1 MEICCNQT
9 FIFSCCLF
17 HVSHKSSSCCVF
29 YTDWSFFF
37 CAADQEE
44 EAHPE
49 YKFGSDLTVDD
60 YSQKEAVAISV
71 KKVGLLLTYISL
83 KAFHGCKTH
92 SVLWK
97 HHSTCC
103 QKSPTQDLHQIP
115 NV

>member
-1 MEICCNQT
+1 MPKPNLCIQLSFVSFLTQNQQLLC
-9 FIFSCCLF
+9 FFALILF
-17 HVSHKSSSCCVF
+17 L
-29 YTDWSFFF
+29 F

-71 KKVGLLLTYISL
+71 KKVGLLLIYVSL
-83 KAFHGCKTH
+83 EAFHGGGCKSH

-97 HHSTCC
+97 HYF
-103 QKSPTQDLHQIP
+103 
-115 NV
+115 

>member
-1 MEICCNQT
+1 MVFALI
-9 FIFSCCLF
+9 LF
-17 HVSHKSSSCCVF
+17 LL
-29 YTDWSFFF
+29 

-83 KAFHGCKTH
+83 EDFCGGGCKRH

-103 QKSPTQDLHQIP
+103 QKSQTLDLHQIA
-115 NV
+115 NLKVDEKTKFCSQK

>member
-1 MEICCNQT
+1 M
-9 FIFSCCLF
+9 F
-17 HVSHKSSSCCVF
+17 HTKAAVAVF
-29 YTDWSFFF
+29 FTLIRLSFF

-97 HHSTCC
+97 HHST
-103 QKSPTQDLHQIP
+103 
-115 NV
+115 